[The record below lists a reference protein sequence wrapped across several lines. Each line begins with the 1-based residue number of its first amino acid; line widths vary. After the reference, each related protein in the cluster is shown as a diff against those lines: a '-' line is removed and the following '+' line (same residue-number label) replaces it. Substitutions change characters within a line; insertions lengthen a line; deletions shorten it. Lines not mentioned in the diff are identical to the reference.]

1 MKYQRLRDLQRTMGG
16 IVERDEL
23 AAALFAEVPE
33 LEEFTWVKSQEYDDN
48 NYFDNIQVKSINGH
62 PYGYDGYDD
71 DEADD
76 EKSSLPKVEQVH
88 LIEDLIVAI
97 SDHYDFSDDEIEFR
111 RGDYLDVTPGEKSD
125 YERDKKQYFL
135 SMLSGSRLPDEFFAG
150 KDPQLAIYHAI
161 DHGRIG
167 NEAEV
172 FAVRGNMSQVLDYAR
187 VVGGRVSDEVEKF
200 FILDSHEDDK
210 ESLKQYIEEFGK
222 K

>member
-1 MKYQRLRDLQRTMGG
+1 MCMMIHWEG
-16 IVERDEL
+16 
-23 AAALFAEVPE
+23 
-33 LEEFTWVKSQEYDDN
+33 
-48 NYFDNIQVKSINGH
+48 
-62 PYGYDGYDD
+62 
-71 DEADD
+71 
-76 EKSSLPKVEQVH
+76 EQ
-88 LIEDLIVAI
+88 
-97 SDHYDFSDDEIEFR
+97 DEIWAKDWDISRFLR
-111 RGDYLDVTPGEKSD
+111 RFPNMASVVEPMRFLLPSGRAYYLVDMIVKEHLPGEKSD
-125 YERDKKQYFL
+125 YERDKKHYFL

-150 KDPQLAIYHAI
+150 KDPRLAIYHAI

-210 ESLKQYIEEFGK
+210 ESLKQYVEEFRK